1 VAVGC
6 TQVGDV
12 VVTLMEWLC
21 QQLRRPPAGARGVGP
36 AVWALATLLK
46 ERRLRGRCAFGL
58 RSNGGLGLSETG
70 SAPLL
75 GMC

>member
-1 VAVGC
+1 MAVGC

-46 ERRLRGRCAFGL
+46 ERRLRGR
-58 RSNGGLGLSETG
+58 
-70 SAPLL
+70 
-75 GMC
+75 